1 MPHRIYLNYFFS
13 PTGIPGGGKSVS
25 SFLLAAQLEE
35 LDPTARAMIM
45 PHDGYHFTLD
55 RLRLFA
61 NAEDAIYRRG
71 APDTFDPVALHRD
84 LTRIRDGP
92 EELITVPAFDHAK
105 GDPEPDRHAFD
116 RHQHSVV
123 ICEGLYLL
131 HNDDGWEEIADL
143 FDLKIFVN
151 SDVDVCVERLKVRNQ
166 CIPGYTP
173 EEIDI
178 RCERVDRVNA
188 LTVMQSKD
196 RADLVVQSLATKPPA
211 AEENVPH
218 IPSVLEFPS
227 QPTMERTLTL
237 MTLTDADLAGAE
249 ADTDWTMDI
258 VSRVGSHARFD
269 SMANFSEF
277 VPLSVRADS
286 IVSAGAASSTAA
298 ANELLE
304 PPEPAAHAI
313 GNWVPVT
320 ADKIAQG
327 ASEMM
332 LDHTD
337 SSASPTNQRRVSH
350 RPYMVALVGPPGAY
364 CILCLLG
371 CSLII

>member
-1 MPHRIYLNYFFS
+1 
-13 PTGIPGGGKSVS
+13 
-25 SFLLAAQLEE
+25 
-35 LDPTARAMIM
+35 MIM
-45 PHDGYHFTLD
+45 PHDGYHYALD

-92 EELITVPAFDHAK
+92 EDFITVPAFDHAK

-123 ICEGLYLL
+123 VCEGLYLL
-131 HNDDGWEEIADL
+131 HNADGWEDIADL
-143 FDLKIFVN
+143 FDFKIFVN

-188 LTVMQSKD
+188 NTVMRSKE
-196 RADLVVQSLATKPPA
+196 RADLVVQSLATKPA
-211 AEENVPH
+211 ASAENNNASNSNMLH

-227 QPTMERTLTL
+227 EPTMERTLTL
-237 MTLTDADLAGAE
+237 LTLTEADLAGAE
-249 ADTDWTMDI
+249 HDTDWTMDI
-258 VSRVGSHARFD
+258 VSRVGRPRGD
-269 SMANFSEF
+269 SMANFSEA
-277 VPLSVRADS
+277 VASSVAVARHSRANS
-286 IVSAGAASSTAA
+286 VVSAAS
-298 ANELLE
+298 EL

-313 GNWVPVT
+313 GNWVSVT

-337 SSASPTNQRRVSH
+337 SNASPTNQQRVSN
-350 RPYMVALVGPPGAY
+350 RPYMVALVGPPGKLFAFSFDASKRRAATR
-364 CILCLLG
+364 IFLN
-371 CSLII
+371 SLTFF